1 MDFLNSTT
9 EVPVWFP
16 VAAILLGAVIGM
28 GGLVAAFRLL
38 GTRESSHAPPSSNGS
53 GAHPVEEPKPKPQPK
68 VQPLSKKEQA
78 AFERLLT
85 RQAEIRA
92 TAIHPIAVPKPES
105 STRTVAVAPEPETDP
120 AVAFQPIKT
129 VGVRCKFCGETDVTQ
144 ERADSTAKNGRL
156 LRYYKCGK
164 CSRRFVNWVQ

>member
-9 EVPVWFP
+9 EVPIWFP

-28 GGLVAAFRLL
+28 GGLMAALRLL
-38 GTRESSHAPPSSNGS
+38 STRESSQVHPPSNGN
-53 GAHPVEEPKPKPQPK
+53 GARPAEAVQPKPEPKPKP
-68 VQPLSKKEQA
+68 LSKRETA
-78 AFERLLT
+78 DFERLLK
-85 RQAEIRA
+85 RQAEIRS
-92 TAIHPIAVPKPES
+92 TAVHPIAVPKPEP
-105 STRTVAVAPEPETDP
+105 STRTVAVAPEPENDP
-120 AVAFQPIKT
+120 TKAFKPIEA

-144 ERADSTAKNGRL
+144 ERADNTAKNGRL